1 VDPLGRER
9 GCGAASKE
17 LASLHVPIIAPFQIR
32 RTAFRLICKNLEMS
46 RRVYQPAFPL
56 SQYVEFIWRATNSG
70 SLPSR
75 QRVYPNGAM
84 ALVIHLKKP
93 TMTFF
98 VDAEPQTIR
107 VPLLAGPYSRSF
119 DIDPS
124 ESTEVIGILFR
135 PGDAR
140 MFFPV
145 AAHELHNIDIALNE
159 LYPGEADRLLNDL
172 CSARGE
178 HEQIQVVERYLN
190 RKLANAAPV
199 HPALR
204 YAVEQL
210 SREDAVGSIR
220 RVQLDTGLSHTRF
233 IQLFRE
239 NVGLT
244 PKLYYRVRRFRTMLD
259 RIEKGMPVNWA
270 ALAVD
275 CGYFDQA
282 HLIRDFHA
290 FAGTTPLEYSRATPA
305 AS

>member
-1 VDPLGRER
+1 
-9 GCGAASKE
+9 
-17 LASLHVPIIAPFQIR
+17 
-32 RTAFRLICKNLEMS
+32 
-46 RRVYQPAFPL
+46 
-56 SQYVEFIWRATNSG
+56 
-70 SLPSR
+70 
-75 QRVYPNGAM
+75 M

-93 TMTFF
+93 TMSFF

-119 DIDPS
+119 EIDPS

-135 PGDAR
+135 PGAAR
-140 MFFPV
+140 IFFPV
-145 AAHELHNIDIALNE
+145 AAHELHNIDIALSE
-159 LYPGEADRLLNDL
+159 LYPDEADRLLNDL
-172 CSARGE
+172 CSARDE
-178 HEQIQVVERYLN
+178 RNQFLVVERYLN
-190 RKLANAAPV
+190 GKLARAAPV
-199 HPALR
+199 HPVVQ

-210 SREDAVGSIR
+210 SREDAVSSIR

-244 PKLYYRVRRFRTMLD
+244 PKLFYRVRRFRTLLD

-270 ALAVD
+270 ALALD

-282 HLIRDFHA
+282 HLIRDFRE
-290 FAGTTPLEYSRATPA
+290 FAGMTPLDYSRAMPA